1 MVSPWCLVRSR
12 KLIWLWSE
20 NFFQEYSLD
29 DAVVCVCVCVCIEK
43 GVILISMWKSTYNI
57 FLIHCIRVW
66 CCIFCIT
73 PGGTWCLIVP
83 LLVILSLIG
92 GLWWCLDWEDP
103 PGEGKGYPLQYSGL
117 ENSMDCIVHGVAKSD
132 TTEQLSLV
140 VLPSTTINSPYRSFI

>member
-1 MVSPWCLVRSR
+1 MVFPWWLVRSR

-20 NFFQEYSLD
+20 NFFQEHSLD
-29 DAVVCVCVCVCIEK
+29 DAVVCVCVCVEK

-73 PGGTWCLIVP
+73 PGGAWCLIVP

-117 ENSMDCIVHGVAKSD
+117 ESSVDCIVHRVAKSD

-140 VLPSTTINSPYRSFI
+140 VLPSTSISSPYRSFI